1 MKIIRQNEL
10 GRTEYEMKPLGSAS
24 ETIRAAAQQL
34 GRTNDSLELY
44 DDNGE
49 CIAAAVWPQ
58 GAACYKYSVGKDFNV
73 DPHFRV
79 YKY

>member
-1 MKIIRQNEL
+1 MKVIRQNEL
-10 GRTEYEMKPLGSAS
+10 GRTEYEMEPLGSIS

-58 GAACYKYSVGKDFNV
+58 GGACYKYSYGQDF
-73 DPHFRV
+73 DPNPHWRV
-79 YKY
+79 YSY